1 MLGLNTVK
9 LYKVKALIPLS
20 SKRLLPIKPLCFW
33 LGALFF
39 VSLSSLAA
47 EKSYFEGNSK
57 LSKLAAN
64 EDNNNDA
71 LQQTLELNFSPES
84 REKLRKALDDYARS
98 IDQDHDRIEERRRV
112 MQESLEARF
121 FDADNDGEV
130 DGPIG
135 ANGIPVDSNGGETP
149 GDTDNDGA
157 VDPYDVDDDGDFNDP
172 LEFLGGNASAATSA
186 TFDIGIPTS
195 NVTYGPHR
203 LRVIAA
209 FGTGPSFI
217 VNGLSYFFV
226 IAALMNLNEKAF
238 FHLDRPKSDGSIR
251 EGIAY
256 AKARP
261 DIYVVMLMVFF
272 LATFGLNFQIFN
284 ALMATQE
291 FGLGPASFG
300 LMGTFIAIGS
310 LSGAIGSARLE
321 RFRNTKFVIKGGI
334 AFSIS
339 IMVLSIIPSYS
350 LYILWLPI
358 CGVTALTTLV
368 SANSIVQTSTDPAI
382 RGRVMGL
389 YLLIFMGGTPFGS
402 PLIGATTD
410 LVGIRP
416 TIVICG
422 GISLAASLYIW
433 FKYKNRVTLPA
444 DISVATVLKT
454 VDRDHK

>member
-1 MLGLNTVK
+1 MGFQVKEDGNWRSFRHRNYRILFPANAVSNIGSWAQRIAQDWLVLELTNNNGTYLGLVTAVQFAPVLAFSLHGGK
-9 LYKVKALIPLS
+9 LADRFNKRKVLILTNIIGGTAS
-20 SKRLLPIKPLCFW
+20 LA
-33 LGALFF
+33 LGALVMTDLIALWHVFLLAGILGISTAIDAPVRQAF
-39 VSLSSLAA
+39 TTEVVGQTDLPNAVSL
-47 EKSYFEGNSK
+47 NS
-57 LSKLAAN
+57 AN
-64 EDNNNDA
+64 FNA
-71 LQQTLELNFSPES
+71 GRL
-84 REKLRKALDDYARS
+84 
-98 IDQDHDRIEERRRV
+98 V
-112 MQESLEARF
+112 
-121 FDADNDGEV
+121 
-130 DGPIG
+130 GPAI
-135 ANGIPVDSNGGETP
+135 SGG
-149 GDTDNDGA
+149 
-157 VDPYDVDDDGDFNDP
+157 
-172 LEFLGGNASAATSA
+172 L
-186 TFDIGIPTS
+186 
-195 NVTYGPHR
+195 
-203 LRVIAA
+203 IAA

-226 IAALMNLNEKAF
+226 ITALANLNEKAF
-238 FHLDRPKSDGSIR
+238 FHQDRPKSDGSIR

-291 FGLGPASFG
+291 FGLGPANFG

-321 RFRNTKFVIKGGI
+321 RFRNTKFVIRGGI
-334 AFSIS
+334 AFSAS
-339 IMVLSIIPSYS
+339 IMVLSILPNYISYVV
-350 LYILWLPI
+350 WLPV

-410 LVGIRP
+410 IIGIRP
-416 TIVICG
+416 TIAVCG
-422 GISLAASLYIW
+422 GISLFASLYIW

-444 DISVATVLKT
+444 DISVAAVLKT
-454 VDRDHK
+454 VNRNND

>member
-1 MLGLNTVK
+1 MGFQVKEDGNWRSFRHRNYRILFPANTVSNIGSWAQRIAQDWLVLELTNNNGTYLGLVTAVQFAPVLAFSLHGGK
-9 LYKVKALIPLS
+9 LADRFNKRKVLILTNIIGGS
-20 SKRLLPIKPLCFW
+20 ASLA
-33 LGALFF
+33 LGALVMTDLIALWHVFVLAGILGISTAIDAPVRQSF
-39 VSLSSLAA
+39 TTEVVGQTDLPNAVSL
-47 EKSYFEGNSK
+47 NS
-57 LSKLAAN
+57 AN
-64 EDNNNDA
+64 FNA
-71 LQQTLELNFSPES
+71 GRL
-84 REKLRKALDDYARS
+84 
-98 IDQDHDRIEERRRV
+98 V
-112 MQESLEARF
+112 
-121 FDADNDGEV
+121 
-130 DGPIG
+130 GPAI
-135 ANGIPVDSNGGETP
+135 SGG
-149 GDTDNDGA
+149 
-157 VDPYDVDDDGDFNDP
+157 
-172 LEFLGGNASAATSA
+172 L
-186 TFDIGIPTS
+186 
-195 NVTYGPHR
+195 
-203 LRVIAA
+203 IAA

>member
-1 MLGLNTVK
+1 MGFQVKEDGNWRSFRHRNYRILFPANTVSNIGSWAQRIAQDWLVLELTNNNGTYLGLVTAVQFAPVLLFSLHGGK
-9 LYKVKALIPLS
+9 LADRFNKRKVLILTNIAGGAAS
-20 SKRLLPIKPLCFW
+20 LG
-33 LGALFF
+33 LGALVITEHIQLWHVFALAAVLGISTAIDAPVRQSF
-39 VSLSSLAA
+39 TTEVVGQTDLPNAVSL
-47 EKSYFEGNSK
+47 NSANFNAGRLVGPA
-57 LSKLAAN
+57 LS
-64 EDNNNDA
+64 
-71 LQQTLELNFSPES
+71 
-84 REKLRKALDDYARS
+84 
-98 IDQDHDRIEERRRV
+98 
-112 MQESLEARF
+112 
-121 FDADNDGEV
+121 
-130 DGPIG
+130 
-135 ANGIPVDSNGGETP
+135 GG
-149 GDTDNDGA
+149 
-157 VDPYDVDDDGDFNDP
+157 
-172 LEFLGGNASAATSA
+172 L
-186 TFDIGIPTS
+186 
-195 NVTYGPHR
+195 
-203 LRVIAA
+203 IAA

-226 IAALMNLNEKAF
+226 IAALANLNEKAF
-238 FHLDRPKSDGSIR
+238 FHLDRPKSDGNIR

-321 RFRNTKFVIKGGI
+321 RFRNTKFVIRGGI

-339 IMVLSIIPSYS
+339 IMMLSILPNYISYV
-350 LYILWLPI
+350 IWLPI

-410 LVGIRP
+410 LLGIRP
-416 TIVICG
+416 TIALCG
-422 GISLAASLYIW
+422 GISLLASLYIW
-433 FKYKNRVTLPA
+433 FKYKNRVALPA
-444 DISVATVLKT
+444 DISVAAVLK
-454 VDRDHK
+454 DR

>member
-1 MLGLNTVK
+1 MRLSVKEDGNWRSFRHRNYRILFPANTVSNIGSWAQRIAQDWLVLELTNNNGTYLGLVTAVQFAPVLAFSLHGGK
-9 LYKVKALIPLS
+9 LADRFNKRKVLILTNIIGGAASLALGILVMTDLIALWHVFVLAGILGISTAIDAPVRQS
-20 SKRLLPIKPLCFW
+20 FTTEVVGQTDLPN
-33 LGALFF
+33 A
-39 VSLSSLAA
+39 VSL
-47 EKSYFEGNSK
+47 NS
-57 LSKLAAN
+57 AN
-64 EDNNNDA
+64 FNA
-71 LQQTLELNFSPES
+71 GRL
-84 REKLRKALDDYARS
+84 
-98 IDQDHDRIEERRRV
+98 V
-112 MQESLEARF
+112 
-121 FDADNDGEV
+121 
-130 DGPIG
+130 GPAI
-135 ANGIPVDSNGGETP
+135 SGG
-149 GDTDNDGA
+149 
-157 VDPYDVDDDGDFNDP
+157 
-172 LEFLGGNASAATSA
+172 L
-186 TFDIGIPTS
+186 
-195 NVTYGPHR
+195 
-203 LRVIAA
+203 IAA

-238 FHLDRPKSDGSIR
+238 FHLDRTKSDGSIR

-321 RFRNTKFVIKGGI
+321 RFRDTKFVIKGGI

-339 IMVLSIIPSYS
+339 IMVLSIIPNYS

-382 RGRVMGL
+382 RGRVMGI

-422 GISLAASLYIW
+422 GISLAASLFIW

>member
-1 MLGLNTVK
+1 MGFQVKEDGNWRSFRHRNYRILFPANSVSNIGSWAQRIAQDWLVLELTNNNGTYLGLVTAVQFAPVLAFSLHGGK
-9 LYKVKALIPLS
+9 LADRFNKRKVLILTNIIGGAAS
-20 SKRLLPIKPLCFW
+20 LA
-33 LGALFF
+33 LGALVMTDLIALWHVFVLAGILGISTAIDAPVRQAF
-39 VSLSSLAA
+39 TTEVVGQTDLPNAVSL
-47 EKSYFEGNSK
+47 NS
-57 LSKLAAN
+57 AN
-64 EDNNNDA
+64 FNA
-71 LQQTLELNFSPES
+71 GRL
-84 REKLRKALDDYARS
+84 
-98 IDQDHDRIEERRRV
+98 V
-112 MQESLEARF
+112 
-121 FDADNDGEV
+121 
-130 DGPIG
+130 GPAI
-135 ANGIPVDSNGGETP
+135 SGG
-149 GDTDNDGA
+149 
-157 VDPYDVDDDGDFNDP
+157 
-172 LEFLGGNASAATSA
+172 L
-186 TFDIGIPTS
+186 
-195 NVTYGPHR
+195 
-203 LRVIAA
+203 IAA

-226 IAALMNLNEKAF
+226 IAALANLNEKAF

-291 FGLGPASFG
+291 FGLGPANFG

-334 AFSIS
+334 AFSTS
-339 IMVLSIIPSYS
+339 IMVLSILPNYISYV
-350 LYILWLPI
+350 IWLPI

-410 LVGIRP
+410 IIGIRP
-416 TIVICG
+416 TIAACG
-422 GISLAASLYIW
+422 AISLFASLYIW
-433 FKYKNRVTLPA
+433 FKYKNRVVLPA
-444 DISVATVLKT
+444 DISVAAVLKT
-454 VDRDHK
+454 I

>member
-1 MLGLNTVK
+1 MRMSVKEDGNWRSFRHRNYRILFPANTVSNIGSWAQRIAQDWLVLELTDNNGTYLGLVTAVQFAP
-9 LYKVKALIPLS
+9 V
-20 SKRLLPIKPLCFW
+20 
-33 LGALFF
+33 LFF
-39 VSLSSLAA
+39 SLHGGKFADRFNKRKVLILTNIMGGAASLGLGVLVITDLIALWHVFALAAVLGISTAIDAPVRQAFTTEVVGQSDLPNAVSL
-47 EKSYFEGNSK
+47 NS
-57 LSKLAAN
+57 AN
-64 EDNNNDA
+64 FNA
-71 LQQTLELNFSPES
+71 GRL
-84 REKLRKALDDYARS
+84 
-98 IDQDHDRIEERRRV
+98 V
-112 MQESLEARF
+112 
-121 FDADNDGEV
+121 
-130 DGPIG
+130 GP
-135 ANGIPVDSNGGETP
+135 AVSGG
-149 GDTDNDGA
+149 
-157 VDPYDVDDDGDFNDP
+157 
-172 LEFLGGNASAATSA
+172 L
-186 TFDIGIPTS
+186 
-195 NVTYGPHR
+195 
-203 LRVIAA
+203 IAA

-226 IAALMNLNEKAF
+226 IAALLNLNEKAF

-334 AFSIS
+334 LFSIS
-339 IMVLSIIPSYS
+339 IMALSIIPSYT

-358 CGVTALTTLV
+358 CGLTALTTLV

-402 PLIGATTD
+402 PLIGTTTE
-410 LVGIRP
+410 LLGIRP
-416 TIVICG
+416 TIALCG
-422 GISLAASLYIW
+422 GISLAASVFIW
-433 FKYKNRVTLPA
+433 FRYKNRVQLPA
-444 DISVATVLKT
+444 DTSEAGVLKT
-454 VDRDHK
+454 VNRDHN

>member
-1 MLGLNTVK
+1 MRMSVKEDGNWRSFRHRNYQILFPANTVSNIGSWAQRIAQDWLVLELTNNNGTYLGLVTAVQFAP
-9 LYKVKALIPLS
+9 V
-20 SKRLLPIKPLCFW
+20 
-33 LGALFF
+33 LFF
-39 VSLSSLAA
+39 SLHGGKFADRFNKRKVLILTNIMGGAASLGLGVLVITDLIALWHVFVLAAVLGISTAIDAPVRQAFTTEVVGQSDLPNAVSL
-47 EKSYFEGNSK
+47 NS
-57 LSKLAAN
+57 AN
-64 EDNNNDA
+64 FNA
-71 LQQTLELNFSPES
+71 GRL
-84 REKLRKALDDYARS
+84 
-98 IDQDHDRIEERRRV
+98 I
-112 MQESLEARF
+112 
-121 FDADNDGEV
+121 
-130 DGPIG
+130 GPAI
-135 ANGIPVDSNGGETP
+135 SGG
-149 GDTDNDGA
+149 
-157 VDPYDVDDDGDFNDP
+157 
-172 LEFLGGNASAATSA
+172 L
-186 TFDIGIPTS
+186 
-195 NVTYGPHR
+195 
-203 LRVIAA
+203 IAA

-217 VNGLSYFFV
+217 INGLSYFFV
-226 IAALMNLNEKAF
+226 IAALLNLNEKAF

-310 LSGAIGSARLE
+310 LTGAIGSARLE

-334 AFSIS
+334 LFSIS
-339 IMVLSIIPSYS
+339 IMTLSIIPNYT

-402 PLIGATTD
+402 PLIGATTE
-410 LVGIRP
+410 LIGIRP
-416 TIVICG
+416 TIVLCG
-422 GISLAASLYIW
+422 AISLAASVIIW
-433 FKYKNRVTLPA
+433 LRYKNRVELPA
-444 DISVATVLKT
+444 DTSVAGVLKT
-454 VDRDHK
+454 VDRNHD

>member
-1 MLGLNTVK
+1 MRLSVKEDGNWRSFRHRNYRILFPANTVSNIGSWAQRIAQDWLVLELTNNNGTYLGLVTAVQFAPVLAFSLHGGK
-9 LYKVKALIPLS
+9 LADRFNKRKVLILTNIIGGAASLALGILVMTDLIALWHVFVLAGILGISTAIDAPVRQS
-20 SKRLLPIKPLCFW
+20 FTTEVVGQTDLPN
-33 LGALFF
+33 A
-39 VSLSSLAA
+39 VSL
-47 EKSYFEGNSK
+47 NS
-57 LSKLAAN
+57 AN
-64 EDNNNDA
+64 FNA
-71 LQQTLELNFSPES
+71 GRL
-84 REKLRKALDDYARS
+84 
-98 IDQDHDRIEERRRV
+98 V
-112 MQESLEARF
+112 
-121 FDADNDGEV
+121 
-130 DGPIG
+130 GPAI
-135 ANGIPVDSNGGETP
+135 SGG
-149 GDTDNDGA
+149 
-157 VDPYDVDDDGDFNDP
+157 
-172 LEFLGGNASAATSA
+172 L
-186 TFDIGIPTS
+186 
-195 NVTYGPHR
+195 
-203 LRVIAA
+203 IAA

-334 AFSIS
+334 LFSIS
-339 IMVLSIIPSYS
+339 IMTLSIIPSYT

-358 CGVTALTTLV
+358 CGLTALTTLV

-402 PLIGATTD
+402 PLIGTTTE
-410 LVGIRP
+410 LLGIRP
-416 TIVICG
+416 TIALCG
-422 GISLAASLYIW
+422 GISLAASVIIW
-433 FKYKNRVTLPA
+433 FRFKNRVQLPA
-444 DISVATVLKT
+444 DTSVAGVLKT
-454 VDRDHK
+454 VNRDHD